1 MQFVEPI
8 TGTDA
13 SAAVASAA
21 VADTADAQ
29 APSES
34 TVCNDPD
41 VHTPRPKDNEL
52 DMFGLTHI
60 GHVREENQDHFLLAT
75 VHPQLMMHGTSLPD
89 TQSLLTPG
97 QRLASILLVADG
109 VGGSAAGSEASRLA
123 SEAILRYVTS
133 TLRCYHTVGSSDDR
147 EFMEALRAAAI
158 DAHETVRHEASERLD
173 GREMATTLSL
183 GIVVWP
189 WLYVLQV
196 GDSRCYFYQNG
207 TLRQVTRDQTVAQEL
222 VDRGLLTPERAHTS
236 PLNHVLSSAIGASE
250 ALPVVT
256 RVDVEQRGSVILVC
270 SDGLTKHV
278 TDDEIAQHLAA
289 MTSAEQVCQTL
300 LALALERGGSDNV
313 TMVVGRAL
321 PQHAE

>member
-1 MQFVEPI
+1 MQFAEPI

-13 SAAVASAA
+13 SAAVAGA
-21 VADTADAQ
+21 ADANGVTSR
-29 APSES
+29 SES
-34 TVCNDPD
+34 SLCSDPN
-41 VHTPRPKDNEL
+41 VHTPRPRDNEL

-60 GHVREENQDHFLLAT
+60 GHVRQENQDHFLLAT
-75 VHPQLMMHGTSLPD
+75 VHPQLMLHGTSLPD
-89 TQSLLTPG
+89 TRSLLTPG

-123 SEAILRYVTS
+123 TEAIMRYVTS
-133 TLRCYHTVGSSDDR
+133 TLRCYHAVGSSDDR
-147 EFMEALRAAAI
+147 EFMDALRAAAI
-158 DAHETVRHEASERLD
+158 EAHETVRSEAAERLD

-196 GDSRCYFYQNG
+196 GDSRCYCYQNG
-207 TLRQVTRDQTVAQEL
+207 KLRQVTRDQTVAQEL

-256 RVDVEQRGSVILVC
+256 RVDVEQRGGVILVC

-278 TDDEIAQHLAA
+278 TDDEIAEYLAT
-289 MTSAEQVCQTL
+289 MTSAEQVCNAL
-300 LALALERGGSDNV
+300 LALTLERGGSDNV
-313 TMVVGRAL
+313 TLVVGRAL
-321 PQHAE
+321 PPHAA